1 VRIRAHPADDP
12 RGGRAACL
20 EAEHA
25 GAEMG
30 GWISRRVGGVVAGRP
45 EEGKKTTTQ
54 PNWGERERERVEGG
68 VGQELPRLW
77 TAGFV
82 VRGLTLMGHLYFSL
96 RNHHPL

>member
-1 VRIRAHPADDP
+1 VDLAPGWGGCGREAGGGEENHHPTQL
-12 RGGRAACL
+12 GR
-20 EAEHA
+20 
-25 GAEMG
+25 
-30 GWISRRVGGVVAGRP
+30 
-45 EEGKKTTTQ
+45 
-54 PNWGERERERVEGG
+54 ERERERVEGG